1 MRGAHVL
8 VPDIFHII
16 WFCEGSAVSQ
26 SVLHHFLSLK
36 GLKRWGVRVSA
47 FWSYSTLFGFGGEVM
62 LYFSQLSTVFYH
74 WRLVYNV
81 FQCSVKGPKGQEVC
95 MSAFWSYSTLFGFG
109 RVLLYLSQF
118 STIFYHWRL
127 VFNVFLCRLKDWR
140 DEWCVSQCSQNIPH
154 YLVLGGRLCCNCH
167 EPSQPLSQ
175 LYPTLG
181 TPCPNIA
188 NARNTLPWCSQPRDR
203 PFTLVFHHQDT
214 LSLHHYLLWS
224 CYLVIPCFL
233 ISLILHC
240 THCPSPSYLVHLS

>member
-154 YLVLGGRLCCNCH
+154 YLVLGGRLCCI
-167 EPSQPLSQ
+167 SVSSPLFFIIEGPEETRGSCVCI
-175 LYPTLG
+175 LELFHIIWFWGGGY
-181 TPCPNIA
+181 A
-188 NARNTLPWCSQPRDR
+188 
-203 PFTLVFHHQDT
+203 VF
-214 LSLHHYLLWS
+214 
-224 CYLVIPCFL
+224 
-233 ISLILHC
+233 
-240 THCPSPSYLVHLS
+240 